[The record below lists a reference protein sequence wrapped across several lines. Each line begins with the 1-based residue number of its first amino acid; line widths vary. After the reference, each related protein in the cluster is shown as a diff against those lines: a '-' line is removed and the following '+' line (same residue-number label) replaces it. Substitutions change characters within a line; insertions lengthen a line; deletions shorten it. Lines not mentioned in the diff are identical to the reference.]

1 MQEKVA
7 IMLLIS
13 AFMLV
18 VSYCIRRSL
27 RKAQQYTKVEG
38 TVKKALES
46 EGRNVRYMIE
56 FEENGQYHLAE
67 SQYYSSSTKQLGTGE
82 RVSIGYYMVGK
93 SYRAII
99 LDDRVVSV
107 DTGAREFSNL
117 LAIIGICFLLLAVL
131 QALK

>member
-46 EGRNVRYMIE
+46 EGGNVRYMIE

-67 SQYYSSSTKQLGTGE
+67 SRYYSSTKSLTVGE
-82 RVSIGYYMVGK
+82 KVSIGYYMVGK
-93 SYRAII
+93 SYRAVI
-99 LDDRVVSV
+99 LDDRVVST
-107 DTGAREFSNL
+107 DSSAREFSTL